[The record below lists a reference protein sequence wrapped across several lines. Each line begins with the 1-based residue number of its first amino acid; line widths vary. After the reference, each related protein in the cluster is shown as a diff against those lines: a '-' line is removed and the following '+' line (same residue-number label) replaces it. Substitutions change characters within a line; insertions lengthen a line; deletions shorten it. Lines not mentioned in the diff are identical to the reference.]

1 MPAFF
6 VGKFI
11 SDAVMVFTGDY
22 VAKNIKTIAGG
33 FLTWQNIVSTVFCLL
48 LIALFF
54 FIDWHKLL
62 LEKKLRLSFRIW
74 K

>member
-22 VAKNIKTIAGG
+22 VATNISSMAQG
-33 FLTWQNIVSTVFCLL
+33 FLNWQSLL
-48 LIALFF
+48 GTALGILVIAS
-54 FIDWHKLL
+54 
-62 LEKKLRLSFRIW
+62 SF
-74 K
+74 